1 MTALDLLA
9 EDIGVSGRTLRRAA
23 ARGLIRAERPS
34 ERKLALP
41 ADEAVYIRRQWRLLG
56 ALLEELRKQPNV
68 RLAVLFGSLARGGQ
82 GPDSDLDLLVR
93 LRRDTA
99 ERRAELVDALE
110 AAGGRRV
117 QLVSLAQAEEAPLLL
132 ADVVREGRVLVDRDR
147 DWPRLQRRRG
157 KIVQAALAEE
167 QRLDE
172 LAWTAPEALEALL
185 QGSTLGTR

>member
-34 ERKLALP
+34 ERKLALA

-172 LAWTAPEALEALL
+172 LAWTAPEALEQLL